1 MFIGKQNSLVIYYV
15 LEYFIFKDI
24 FPSLLIHGDSYF
36 QYLNKIIFYIIGN
49 IIDMS
54 LKNIPFLANFFNQAK
69 QFFELSKE
77 PLI

>member
-1 MFIGKQNSLVIYYV
+1 MFIRKPNSLVIYNV
-15 LEYFIFKDI
+15 LESFIFKDI
-24 FPSLLIHGDSYF
+24 FPSFLIHGDSYF

-49 IIDMS
+49 IIDLS
-54 LKNIPFLANFFNQAK
+54 LENILFSANFFNQAK